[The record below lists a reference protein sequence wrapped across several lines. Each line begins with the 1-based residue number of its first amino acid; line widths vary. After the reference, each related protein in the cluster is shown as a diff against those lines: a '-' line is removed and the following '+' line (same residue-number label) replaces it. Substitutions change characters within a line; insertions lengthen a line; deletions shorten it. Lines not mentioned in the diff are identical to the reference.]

1 MLPELEALKV
11 LLLREWDPI
20 GVADEPAA
28 ADEYD
33 SYAMEIFTFLA
44 RDADAQYIADYLNW
58 VVTERM
64 GIGGNPKHDRDIA
77 EKVVAIHSS
86 HSRI

>member
-20 GVADEPAA
+20 GVADIPAA

-33 SYAMEIFTFLA
+33 SYAMQVFTFLA
-44 RDADAQYIADYLNW
+44 GDADAQYIADYLTW

-64 GIGGNPKHDRDIA
+64 GMGGNPKHDRDIA
-77 EKVVAIHSS
+77 EKAVAIHL
-86 HSRI
+86 SRSRQ